1 MVVASTTLNSLY
13 HNNYYNITKDDYY
26 INKDDI
32 DEYYDPNSRFISYD
46 GSGAQLW
53 PGAVHIAGILAL
65 TATVLSM
72 VSILSHLKNYRKPHL
87 QRFVVRIIGMVPIY
101 ALTSWASLVSLD
113 AAFYLDAVRDIYEAF
128 VIYCFF
134 NLLINY
140 LGGER
145 SILILLHGRPPT
157 RHVMPVSIF
166 IKDMD
171 VGDPYSFL
179 FLKRGILQYVYIKP
193 ILAAVTLI
201 LKWFEKYHDGL
212 IAVQSGYFWVSLIFN
227 VSCTLTLY
235 CLAMFYMCTKEDL
248 RPYRPVPKFLCV
260 KAVIFFS
267 FWQGFAISVL
277 AWLNVIPGDEYI
289 SVAIQDFL
297 ICVEMVAAAIAHWYA
312 FSYQD
317 YYNPYVLSARMPMKY
332 AFKDAI
338 GMKDVIEDTL
348 ETLRGSRFNYRTFE
362 PAEGMAHIGASR
374 TSRIMAGLRYASGGA
389 SKYWVTEPN
398 QRTALLSGGNTISNV
413 NNAENQDYN
422 LDFPDQLDVEV
433 EAMYDHSRKLGRYGD
448 YNFPVI
454 DGNYGILRNTGK
466 PVSSSSTIG
475 KRKET
480 LSKKKHNG
488 LKVREKPRQLSD
500 VVPPFRPGCV
510 DLVKEVKDESG
521 RHLESYVEAIEQIT
535 TSSSSHGQS
544 SASAL
549 PILDPFVLGVRLPP
563 NVPLQPQNHYKQPD
577 YTTPITRNHRQN
589 EKPLSNSVN
598 SIKGSNHFK
607 SNNNPSQQSPF
618 KILNKNSSNI
628 TKSKP
633 ISING
638 SSREAEKRRVENS
651 DNEEE
656 NDPLGAS
663 RNVNYLSQSMRSLEK
678 NIWKENIW
686 DS

>member
-1 MVVASTTLNSLY
+1 MVVASTALDPLY
-13 HNNYYNITKDDYY
+13 HKNNITKDDY
-26 INKDDI
+26 INNDKDDT
-32 DEYYDPNSRFISYD
+32 NSLLTTYD

-53 PGAVHIAGILAL
+53 SGAVPIAGALAL
-65 TATVLSM
+65 TATALSI

-87 QRFVVRIIGMVPIY
+87 QRFVVRILGMVPIY
-101 ALTSWASLVSLD
+101 ALTSWASLISLD
-113 AAFYLDAVRDIYEAF
+113 AAFYLDAVRDIYEVTCLGIMIHAF

-145 SILILLHGRPPT
+145 SLLILLHGRPPT
-157 RHVMPVSIF
+157 PHVIPVSLF
-166 IKDMD
+166 TREMD

-201 LKWFEKYHDGL
+201 LKWFETYHNGL

-227 VSCTLTLY
+227 VSCSLTLY

-248 RPYRPVPKFLCV
+248 KPYRPIPKFLCV

-267 FWQGFAISVL
+267 FWQGFAISML
-277 AWLNVIPGDEYI
+277 AWLNVIPADEYI

-312 FSYQD
+312 FSYKD

-332 AFKDAI
+332 ALKDAI

-389 SKYWVTEPN
+389 SKYWVADPN
-398 QRTALLSGGNTISNV
+398 QRTALLSGGSTVGNV
-413 NNAENQDYN
+413 GHAENQDYD
-422 LDFPDQLDVEV
+422 LDFPDHLDEDVES
-433 EAMYDHSRKLGRYGD
+433 MYDHSRKLGKYGD

-454 DGNYGILRNTGK
+454 DGNYGKRRENSSSTA
-466 PVSSSSTIG
+466 PSSSSTSLQKKGKG
-475 KRKET
+475 KRKDT
-480 LSKKKHNG
+480 LSKKSSAIANNKP
-488 LKVREKPRQLSD
+488 KKPRQLSD

-510 DLVKEVKDESG
+510 DLVTEVKDESG
-521 RHLESYVEAIEQIT
+521 RHLESYVETIEKMT
-535 TSSSSHGQS
+535 TPSSLQGQS
-544 SASAL
+544 SF
-549 PILDPFVLGVRLPP
+549 PILDPFVLGVRLSP
-563 NVPLQPQNHYKQPD
+563 NVPLQPQNHYNHPAYINKTKT
-577 YTTPITRNHRQN
+577 TTPPIISYHKKG
-589 EKPLSNSVN
+589 EPLSNGISSN
-598 SIKGSNHFK
+598 GRIKGSNYFIS
-607 SNNNPSQQSPF
+607 SNNSPPPSSF
-618 KILNKNSSNI
+618 KISNNSGSNNI

-633 ISING
+633 VPIKG
-638 SSREAEKRRVENS
+638 SSRQSEKRRSV
-651 DNEEE
+651 
-656 NDPLGAS
+656 
-663 RNVNYLSQSMRSLEK
+663 RSIEK
-678 NIWKENIW
+678 NMWKEDIW
-686 DS
+686 NSRVD